1 MVALFV
7 SIALGLG
14 LGVMQLAQG
23 VLLLVSA
30 PALKGSMM
38 LLARYLYSTR
48 VGYVHVWAFR
58 LVRRCWANGKP
69 HSRSLRVNIPVPLG
83 GGGGGGGAA
92 DEGGAP
98 TAVGVG
104 HCTVH
109 TVATLLDNY
118 AYLIVD
124 GATRRAGVVDPVD
137 PDLVLRALRDV
148 SDRHYGS
155 APLELEAILTTHK
168 HWDHAGGN
176 VELRRKCP
184 SVTRVYG
191 GVQDAVAG
199 MTHPVVDG
207 DVVRIGSLRIR
218 AMHTPCH
225 TKGHIC
231 YLLQGVD
238 GRDALFSGD
247 TLFCGGCG
255 APFEGGPEEMRNNF
269 ARIWAACDEHTLLFP
284 GHEYSEHLLYEYFGG
299 AYSAPWRPRGY
310 AALCNALFRARDR
323 RYYSQPSAPVLLSD
337 ELHINTNFN
346 PLHDAADV
354 LAHAWRQRETAR
366 ANRATRV
373 AEPDAARLRR
383 RCDGSEVRP
392 AALRRPAALGSIRD
406 DASVELGGIE
416 LTQTPDAPSSRPRP
430 ADKARRPPR
439 KHARRGGTDRAG
451 RGRSA
456 AGDPS
461 GRRWRGRRR
470 LGGRSDPRRWRRRRR
485 VRSASEAARGAT
497 PAETARGGPEYD
509 EVREANR
516 DDEARVAR
524 GRSGVHRR
532 SFCGLQARFRRAG
545 QHRGRRDLHGAHPGV
560 VAAARGD
567 ARSRG
572 VRQSAPHGVALR
584 RRKGARAARAGC
596 AAKRTT
602 RSPGLRRCGRVQ
614 GRWGCIRTR

>member
-1 MVALFV
+1 MGWLNDLPEPAGVALSVVALFV

-148 SDRHYGS
+148 SDRHYDS

-310 AALCNALFRARDR
+310 ASLCNALFRARDR

-366 ANRATRV
+366 ANRAARV
-373 AEPDAARLRR
+373 AELRR
-383 RCDGSEVRP
+383 R
-392 AALRRPAALGSIRD
+392 AA
-406 DASVELGGIE
+406 
-416 LTQTPDAPSSRPRP
+416 
-430 ADKARRPPR
+430 
-439 KHARRGGTDRAG
+439 
-451 RGRSA
+451 
-456 AGDPS
+456 
-461 GRRWRGRRR
+461 
-470 LGGRSDPRRWRRRRR
+470 
-485 VRSASEAARGAT
+485 
-497 PAETARGGPEYD
+497 AETM
-509 EVREANR
+509 
-516 DDEARVAR
+516 
-524 GRSGVHRR
+524 
-532 SFCGLQARFRRAG
+532 
-545 QHRGRRDLHGAHPGV
+545 
-560 VAAARGD
+560 
-567 ARSRG
+567 
-572 VRQSAPHGVALR
+572 
-584 RRKGARAARAGC
+584 
-596 AAKRTT
+596 
-602 RSPGLRRCGRVQ
+602 
-614 GRWGCIRTR
+614 